1 MTEEEIKAKQFALKS
16 QKAQEAQQDKEKAR
30 RRAKAK
36 GEKFDEEAYDKEKRS
51 AGRPDDAVIAGD
63 ASQVKTTA
71 DNANANERM
80 TVNLED
86 STQMANLKK
95 QDALAKDSTQK
106 WMKEEY
112 VPVTSFIHTVRFD
125 NYRRIYQAYN
135 TPTDFYAQNYFN
147 YGTAANDSIYD
158 TTKHWSLKNT
168 FAVALLE
175 GFNKWGEGWA
185 ESFPF
190 L

>member
-1 MTEEEIKAKQFALKS
+1 MFFNHRYSLGFFRKVPMTEEEIKAKQFALKS

-63 ASQVKTTA
+63 VSQVKTTA
-71 DNANANERM
+71 ENANGNERM

-106 WMKEEY
+106 WMKERVCSCDE
-112 VPVTSFIHTVRFD
+112 
-125 NYRRIYQAYN
+125 
-135 TPTDFYAQNYFN
+135 FYSYSAFR
-147 YGTAANDSIYD
+147 
-158 TTKHWSLKNT
+158 
-168 FAVALLE
+168 
-175 GFNKWGEGWA
+175 
-185 ESFPF
+185 
-190 L
+190 